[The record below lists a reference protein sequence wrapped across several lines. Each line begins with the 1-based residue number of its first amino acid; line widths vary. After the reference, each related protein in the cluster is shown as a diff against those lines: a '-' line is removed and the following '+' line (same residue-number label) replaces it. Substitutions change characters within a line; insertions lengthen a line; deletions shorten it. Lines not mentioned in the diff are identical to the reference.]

1 MRTKTALI
9 VVLMFVVALAA
20 GAVAGKLASR
30 QQQRTPTVVTGSE
43 LTDQLQLTPDQRE
56 KMRPIWEAVRET
68 ADSCRKEAEAD
79 QKEQQDQLIAM
90 LNDDQRRKYADLT
103 SATSIKIQVLDEKR
117 KAAVRKGIEQTEK
130 LLSDDQRKAYRQI
143 IKDRLGPPP
152 DQSSQVPPLLEPG
165 RRGGL
170 PETD

>member
-1 MRTKTALI
+1 MKTKTALI

-30 QQQRTPTVVTGSE
+30 QQRTPAVVTGSE
-43 LTDQLQLTPDQRE
+43 LTDQLQLTPEQRN
-56 KMRPIWEAVRET
+56 KMRPIWESVRDT
-68 ADSCRKEAEAD
+68 ADSCRKDAEAA
-79 QKEQQDQLIAM
+79 QKEQQDQLVAM

-117 KAAVRKGIEQTEK
+117 KAAVRQAIEQTAR
-130 LLSDDQRKAYRQI
+130 LLSDDQRKAYRQL

-152 DQSSQVPPLLEPG
+152 DQSSQAPPLLEPE
-165 RRGGL
+165 RRGWL